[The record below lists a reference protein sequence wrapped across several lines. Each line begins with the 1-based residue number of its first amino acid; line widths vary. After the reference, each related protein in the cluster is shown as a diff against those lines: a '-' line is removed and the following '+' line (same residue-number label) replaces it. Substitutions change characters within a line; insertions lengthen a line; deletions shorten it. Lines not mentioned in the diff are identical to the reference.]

1 MAIRLMEDLGAP
13 LAVTVVDLATE
24 AMIPA
29 AGEEGV
35 NWNEML
41 SYVLAV
47 GGYAAAWMRFGGDF
61 MKNVGIASMPW
72 AAKSVYR
79 RFMKKES
86 GVPVEPVEPVTRRLA
101 YRSVSRYP
109 APANKSPFQGVKL
122 T

>member
-86 GVPVEPVEPVTRRLA
+86 GVTRRLA